1 MVRTLSLF
9 LFCVSGLVFGCTSND
24 SAKTP
29 QEDTLREAEKPT
41 GDALKQTVVVYSG
54 RSAKLVDP
62 IFERFEQRTKIKVL
76 VRAGKS
82 DALANRIV
90 MEADKTEAD
99 VIFLQESGYLEALG
113 RKGLLQRLP
122 EVATSRVPSEYL
134 GTDSTWAGVS
144 GRARVLVYSTADVA
158 LKDLPKSLYNLAD
171 DKWKG
176 QIGWAPT
183 NASFEAH
190 VSALRHAWGEEK
202 TKSWLSKMKALGTR
216 KYPKN
221 SPQVRAVDN
230 GEIKIGW
237 VNHYYLLKQKA
248 SKPQMKAANYSF
260 PIKSDP
266 GNLMMLSGVGIT
278 KNAKHKSA
286 AEQFVAFLLSDEIQE
301 HLTTK
306 NFEYPVVHSIKP
318 GPGLEDLA
326 GRLSL
331 IPQSRLTDIGAT
343 QKLLKD
349 VGLR

>member
-1 MVRTLSLF
+1 MVRTLSIY
-9 LFCVSGLVFGCTSND
+9 LFCVGGLILGCTSND
-24 SAKTP
+24 SAITTQEKASTGTKKSTDDSEAKT
-29 QEDTLREAEKPT
+29 L
-41 GDALKQTVVVYSG
+41 VVYSG

-62 IFERFEQRTKIKVL
+62 IFKLFEDKTKIKVL

-90 MEADKTEAD
+90 MEGDQTEAD

-113 RKGLLQRLP
+113 RKGLLQKLP
-122 EVATSRVPSEYL
+122 EATKSRVPSEYL
-134 GTDSTWAGVS
+134 GSNSTWAGVS
-144 GRARVLVYSTADVA
+144 GRARVLVYSTADVIE
-158 LKDLPKSLYNLAD
+158 KDLPESLYALAD
-171 DKWKG
+171 DKWKD

-202 TKSWLSKMKALGTR
+202 TKVWLSKMKAIGTR

-248 SKPQMKAANYSF
+248 SKPQIKAANYSF
-260 PIKSDP
+260 PRKSDP
-266 GNLMMLSGVGIT
+266 GNLMMLSGVGVV

-301 HLTTK
+301 HLTMK
-306 NFEYPVVHSIKP
+306 NFEYPVVPSVKR

-326 GRLSL
+326 DRLSL
-331 IPQSRLTDIGAT
+331 IPQSRLTDIVAT